1 MKLINTDGLAF
12 IGPGSEWFW
21 TAVSGLVLAITFLA
35 IYRQLRLQRDAAAT
49 EQVNGLL
56 NEWSSERMA
65 RAKLTVLVALEAG
78 TDPLD
83 LPDRALSHVGFFWQ
97 RVGYLAQRGHM
108 DRRLVYEHLGSQIQ
122 DWWAWLRPRVL
133 AEREG
138 DHDPGLWQ
146 GFEWLAVDAA
156 ARDAQRG
163 VRKRDDA
170 ERLAKALPRLH
181 RALPA
186 GDRVGG
192 GSPHRAGPADGD
204 ADPRDHRSAG
214 ASGSGGHRCGGRRSG

>member
-1 MKLINTDGLAF
+1 VKLINTDGLAF

-49 EQVNGLL
+49 EQVNDLL

-65 RAKLTVLVALEAG
+65 RAKLTVLLALEAG
-78 TDPLD
+78 IDPLV
-83 LPDRALSHVGFFWQ
+83 LPDRALSHIGFFCQ

-108 DRRLVYEHLGSQIQ
+108 DRQLVYEHLGGQIQ
-122 DWWAWLRPRVL
+122 DWWFWLRPRVL

-156 ARDAQRG
+156 ARDANRG
-163 VRKRDDA
+163 VRRRDDA
-170 ERLAKALPRLH
+170 ERLKSLPLLIEHFQQAIELEETLRTVPVRLTATPIPVAIYRPDH
-181 RALPA
+181 AASAPTDA
-186 GDRVGG
+186 TAVVGG
-192 GSPHRAGPADGD
+192 
-204 ADPRDHRSAG
+204 
-214 ASGSGGHRCGGRRSG
+214 